1 MAETARN
8 PIDLLEALG
17 PRGRKAIEHEAEWF
31 AIPAGHTLFR
41 QGDDGDDLYLVA
53 SGSLGVYQQRPS
65 GDLRLLALIQAGE
78 TVGEMALIS
87 GERRSATVIAI
98 RDSELLRLSREKFDR
113 LLKRQP
119 ELLKGINRLLVE
131 RLRHASSG
139 RRPHIEPKT
148 VGFLPAN
155 PMIQSDLIA
164 AALAQRLETL
174 GYRVRLVGPE
184 SAGQTSEW
192 FNKLEAEYDH
202 IFLHGTLDNTAWVRL
217 CARQSDRILVV
228 ASADRVENQLPED
241 ILKERSA
248 HQLLDLV
255 LAYDRDTGASGSAT
269 DWLEL
274 LPFNR
279 HYHLREKNEN
289 DWSRLARAILGQSV
303 GLVLS
308 GGGARAFS
316 QIGVLKA
323 LQDEGI
329 PVDAV
334 GGASM
339 GAVLAAGIGMEW
351 GVDELKERIHESFV
365 KSNPLSDVTLPL
377 LGIIKGRK
385 VERLLVENFGEADI
399 PDLWLPFFCVSSNLS
414 NGDLYIHSRGPVT
427 KALRASISLPG
438 VLPPVIE
445 QSNILVD
452 GAVINNLPVDIMR
465 TMHQGPIMAVDV
477 ARDRSMKPEMLA
489 MGSEATTWS
498 QIKRLPILSILMRS
512 GTVSGEAQNTLQALN
527 ADLLL
532 EPPLGEIEI
541 RNWGAFDEAVEIG
554 YEHASAMLSGAGYI
568 LRPKSNTA
576 APSIKTAAASS

>member
-1 MAETARN
+1 MVGSAQN

-17 PRGRKAIEHEAEWF
+17 PKGRKAIEREAEWF
-31 AIPAGHTLFR
+31 AIPAGHTLFNK
-41 QGDDGDDLYLVA
+41 GDHGDDLYIVA
-53 SGSLGVYQQRPS
+53 AGSLGVFLPRAS
-65 GDLRLLALIQAGE
+65 GELQLLAMIQAGE

-98 RDSELLRLSREKFDR
+98 RDSELLRLSRDRFER

-119 ELLKGINRLLVE
+119 DLLTGINRLLVE
-131 RLRHASSG
+131 RLRNASAG
-139 RRPHIEPKT
+139 RRPRFEPKT
-148 VGFLPAN
+148 IGLLPAN
-155 PMIQSDLIA
+155 PTIQGDLIA
-164 AALAQRLETL
+164 AALAQRLESL

-184 SAGQTSEW
+184 SAGQTSAW
-192 FNKLEAEYDH
+192 FNQLESEYDH

-228 ASADRVENQLPED
+228 ASAGRVENHLPD
-241 ILKERSA
+241 DLLKERAA

-255 LAYDRDTGASGSAT
+255 LVYERQNNTSGSASE
-269 DWLEL
+269 WLKNM
-274 LPFNR
+274 PFNR
-279 HYHLREKNEN
+279 HYHLREKHEA
-289 DWSRLARAILGQSV
+289 DWSRLSRAILGQSV

-323 LQDEGI
+323 LRDEGI

-339 GAVLAAGIGMEW
+339 GAVLAAGIAMEW
-351 GVDELKERIHESFV
+351 GVEELKERIHESFV
-365 KSNPLSDVTLPL
+365 KSNPLSDLTFPL
-377 LGIIKGRK
+377 LGIVKGRK
-385 VERLLVENFGEADI
+385 VERLLGENFGEIDI

-414 NGDLYIHSRGPVT
+414 SGDLFVHDDGSVT
-427 KALRASISLPG
+427 EALRASISLPG
-438 VLPPVIE
+438 VLPPVV
-445 QSNILVD
+445 QKSNILVD

-489 MGSEATTWS
+489 MDSDATIWS
-498 QIKRLPILSILMRS
+498 QFRRLPILSILMRS
-512 GTVSGEAQNTLQALN
+512 GTVSGEAQNTVQALN

-541 RNWGAFDEAVEIG
+541 RDWSAFDESIEIG
-554 YEHASAMLSGAGYI
+554 YEHASAMLSGAGHL
-568 LRPKSNTA
+568 LRPRPRASK
-576 APSIKTAAASS
+576 APARAAAS